1 MYVLIIA
8 NGYPT
13 IGNRGLGIF
22 ELDQAKALKAIGCKV
37 VYAAIDVRSVRRRR
51 KWGYEERTIDGVE
64 IHAVNIPGGKIYPA
78 LLNRMRVAGLG
89 YLYRRISAKHGHPDI
104 LHAHFTHQGYATLD
118 LKEETGIPLVVTEH
132 SSQVN
137 KPNIEPKLFNVAREV
152 YNNADKVV
160 AVSPALASNIEK
172 QFGITPVY
180 IPNIVD
186 VDTFK
191 YQPRSNADGKLRMV
205 STGNLIHTKRMD
217 LTIEAFSRA
226 FNSEPN
232 ASLTIFGDGPER
244 KALEEQIA
252 RLNMGGQIRL
262 MGARPRSEIADQLSN
277 SDCFV
282 LASESETFGVAY
294 IEALASGVPV
304 IATRCGG
311 PEAFVTEKNGVMVD
325 VNNLE
330 QLTEAMLYMREH
342 IESYDRIEISR
353 GARNEFAPDK
363 VARKIRDL
371 YESL

>member
-1 MYVLIIA
+1 MMYVLIIA

-118 LKEETGIPLVVTEH
+118 LKEEIGIPLVVTEH

-191 YQPRSNADGKLRMV
+191 YQLEVIDGKLRMV

-232 ASLTIFGDGPER
+232 ASLTIFGDGPEC

-262 MGARPRSEIADQLSN
+262 MGAAHSEIADQLSN
-277 SDCFV
+277 SDCLYYV
-282 LASESETFGVAY
+282 RVGDVWSSILRHQ
-294 IEALASGVPV
+294 SGVPV
-304 IATRCGG
+304 IAT
-311 PEAFVTEKNGVMVD
+311 P
-325 VNNLE
+325 L
-330 QLTEAMLYMREH
+330 
-342 IESYDRIEISR
+342 
-353 GARNEFAPDK
+353 
-363 VARKIRDL
+363 
-371 YESL
+371 